1 MSFIEHFYGVVN
13 YVVTAV
19 QTRITNFI
27 FDLFWKYNYVMIQ
40 IEDSRIGQYWKP
52 ADTRLVEP
60 PLETWSCVASIEN
73 GRLLEKYVFNEE
85 PVFNEDGESIWICK
99 TKDMRQVQVSRD
111 DVASVLSRV
120 SFLTVNY
127 EHPDMP
133 KGGLRLVI
141 DPQYMMVGN
150 CLLNR
155 VFVLR
160 LLRYQYNRGDYVFD
174 DRYTLKIMDLNIN
187 VRTVASNQGVVIG
200 LKDYIITP
208 P

>member
-1 MSFIEHFYGVVN
+1 
-13 YVVTAV
+13 
-19 QTRITNFI
+19 
-27 FDLFWKYNYVMIQ
+27 
-40 IEDSRIGQYWKP
+40 
-52 ADTRLVEP
+52 
-60 PLETWSCVASIEN
+60 
-73 GRLLEKYVFNEE
+73 
-85 PVFNEDGESIWICK
+85 
-99 TKDMRQVQVSRD
+99 
-111 DVASVLSRV
+111 
-120 SFLTVNY
+120 
-127 EHPDMP
+127 MP

-174 DRYTLKIMDLNIN
+174 DRYTLKIMDFNIN
-187 VRTVASNQGVVIG
+187 VRTLTSNQGVVIG

>member
-1 MSFIEHFYGVVN
+1 MGFIEHFYGVVKC
-13 YVVTAV
+13 VVNAV
-19 QTRITNFI
+19 QTRVINI
-27 FDLFWKYNYVMIQ
+27 LLNLFWKYNYVMIQ
-40 IEDSRIGQYWKP
+40 IEDSRIGQYLKP

-60 PLETWSCVASIEN
+60 ALETWSCVASIEN

-85 PVFNEDGESIWICK
+85 PVFNEDGESLLICK

-111 DVASVLSRV
+111 DDASVPRRV
-120 SFLTVNY
+120 RFITVNY

-187 VRTVASNQGVVIG
+187 VRTLTSNQGVVIG

>member
-1 MSFIEHFYGVVN
+1 MSFLEHIYGIVNCVVK
-13 YVVTAV
+13 AV
-19 QTRITNFI
+19 QTRITNLI

-40 IEDSRIGQYWKP
+40 IEDSWISRYFKP

-111 DVASVLSRV
+111 DVVSVRSQV
-120 SFLTVNY
+120 SFITVNY

-133 KGGLRLVI
+133 SGLRLII

-187 VRTVASNQGVVIG
+187 VRTLTSNQGVVVG

>member
-1 MSFIEHFYGVVN
+1 MSFLEHIYGIVNCVVK
-13 YVVTAV
+13 AV
-19 QTRITNFI
+19 QTRITNLLLI
-27 FDLFWKYNYVMIQ
+27 LFWKYNYVMIQ
-40 IEDSRIGQYWKP
+40 IEDSRIGQYFKP

-60 PLETWSCVASIEN
+60 VLETWSCVASIEN
-73 GRLLEKYVFNEE
+73 GRLLEKYVFNDE
-85 PVFNEDGESIWICK
+85 PAFNADGESVLISK
-99 TKDMRQVQVSRD
+99 TKDARKVQVSRD
-111 DVASVLSRV
+111 DVISEPSRV
-120 SFLTVNY
+120 SFITVSY

-133 KGGLRLVI
+133 RGLRLVI

-155 VFVLR
+155 VFVFR

-174 DRYTLKIMDLNIN
+174 DRYTLKVMDLNIN
-187 VRTVASNQGVVIG
+187 VRTLTSKQGVVIG

>member
-1 MSFIEHFYGVVN
+1 MGILDHFYGIVN

-40 IEDSRIGQYWKP
+40 IEDSRIGQYLKP

-60 PLETWSCVASIEN
+60 ALETWSCVASIEN
-73 GRLLEKYVFNEE
+73 GRLLEKYVFNVE
-85 PVFNEDGESIWICK
+85 PTFHEDGESIWICK
-99 TKDMRQVQVSRD
+99 TKDVRQVQVSRD
-111 DVASVLSRV
+111 DVASVPSQV

-127 EHPDMP
+127 QHPDMP

-174 DRYTLKIMDLNIN
+174 DRYTLKVMDLNIN
-187 VRTVASNQGVVIG
+187 VRTLTSKQGVVIG